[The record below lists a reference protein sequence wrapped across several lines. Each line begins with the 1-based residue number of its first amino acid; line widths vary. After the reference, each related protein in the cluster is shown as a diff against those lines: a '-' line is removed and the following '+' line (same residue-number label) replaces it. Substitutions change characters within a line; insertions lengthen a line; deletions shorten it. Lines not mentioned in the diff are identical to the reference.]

1 RAREHK
7 RRRRTSDGRVMIVLI
22 GLALY
27 AAAGIAVAAAF
38 VAFGVTRVLP
48 EPVPVSV
55 GARILIFP
63 GAAALWPYVLVR
75 WLTSSRCDRRPVLFT
90 ACSGQSP
97 PGGPRSASPW
107 RWSCARRPIRRRR
120 RRRSSSREH
129 GLSRRAVEPDE
140 ARLRRHIDRRRRAL
154 YRHASLSGL

>member
-1 RAREHK
+1 
-7 RRRRTSDGRVMIVLI
+7 MIVLI

-48 EPVPVSV
+48 GPVPVSV

-75 WLTSSRCDRRPVLFT
+75 WLTSSR
-90 ACSGQSP
+90 
-97 PGGPRSASPW
+97 
-107 RWSCARRPIRRRR
+107 
-120 RRRSSSREH
+120 
-129 GLSRRAVEPDE
+129 
-140 ARLRRHIDRRRRAL
+140 
-154 YRHASLSGL
+154 

>member
-1 RAREHK
+1 
-7 RRRRTSDGRVMIVLI
+7 MFVLI

-63 GAAALWPYVLVR
+63 GAAALWPCVLVR
-75 WLTSSRCDRRPVLFT
+75 WLKSSR
-90 ACSGQSP
+90 
-97 PGGPRSASPW
+97 
-107 RWSCARRPIRRRR
+107 
-120 RRRSSSREH
+120 
-129 GLSRRAVEPDE
+129 
-140 ARLRRHIDRRRRAL
+140 
-154 YRHASLSGL
+154 